1 MFKVN
6 ADLLKR
12 YREFAGIN
20 NVPKNEFKQY
30 QKWFRY
36 YHAFCHKYQ
45 FIIADPDSLPYFI
58 RKLHEKG
65 QAMPQQEQ
73 ASRAIQFSI
82 CMNPMLGK
90 H

>member
-12 YREFAGIN
+12 YCEFMGIN
-20 NVPKNEFKQY
+20 NVPKNEFNQY

-36 YHAFCHKYQ
+36 YHDFCHKYQ
-45 FIIADPDSLPYFI
+45 FITADPDSLPYFI

-82 CMNPMLGK
+82 CINPLSGR